1 MYQKLLSGSDLLI
14 LPQIGLAIFFLT
26 FVAVLAHVVIAHRKG
41 DRLAHMAELPLDD
54 TEIVSTLDGKR
65 EV

>member
-26 FVAVLAHVVIAHRKG
+26 FIAVLVHVVIAHRKG
-41 DRLAHMAELPLDD
+41 DRLQRMAELPLDD
-54 TEIVSTLDGKR
+54 QETATPKNARGEA
-65 EV
+65 